1 MVSREE
7 KQFLHSFIY
16 EREVKRNLKTLRE
29 VQQFAHQTI
38 QLNDR
43 FPTNLCFSFVN
54 ESFISGFV

>member
-7 KQFLHSFIY
+7 KHSAFIQLRARGK
-16 EREVKRNLKTLRE
+16 EKLKTLRE
-29 VQQFAHQTI
+29 VQQFAQTI